1 MSCLTKRKPDF
12 VVQYCRFAGPDSIN
26 VPPAL
31 VEVIESTRQTAL
43 PNCEMLHADLRV
55 AWSVF
60 APTVTIELAG
70 NMDKLGKGLEE
81 YLAFGVANPQGQ
93 SNMIGSDVSVAY
105 MDGFQAVVEDYNITA
120 KSLCTSVLN
129 QVLLLHTP

>member
-1 MSCLTKRKPDF
+1 MSVLF
-12 VVQYCRFAGPDSIN
+12 WYAAGPDSIN

-60 APTVTIELAG
+60 APTVTIELSG
-70 NMDKLGKGLEE
+70 NMDKLAKGLEE

-129 QVLLLHTP
+129 QVKP